1 MLKPW
6 KTCKQCGNEYEGSR
20 LSKFCSKTCAMK
32 YRVINQDLTFDRVCR
47 SCGTSFTTKI
57 QSQIYCKRSCRVSDR
72 SNEVKPFR
80 SEDDLRKD
88 KNDKNLAK
96 ILLNLDVDEFCR
108 NFIIHA
114 WQRGDDVEK
123 RRLEVLNPDIDFAR
137 L

>member
-1 MLKPW
+1 MLKPL
-6 KTCKQCGNEYEGSR
+6 KTCKQCGNEYEGSQ
-20 LSKFCSKTCAMK
+20 LSKFCSKTCAME
-32 YRVINQDLTFDRVCR
+32 YRVIHQDLSFDRVCR

-57 QSQIYCKRSCRVSDR
+57 QRQIYCKRSCRVSDR

-96 ILLNLDVDEFCR
+96 ILLNLDVDDFCR